1 MASVRNIRRVEKA
14 FDVEVTL
21 PGSKSIALRQLV
33 ISALSN
39 QSTELDGLTT
49 FDDVVAMIGAL
60 RTFGVRIEQDGQ
72 VYRVEPPPSWRT
84 GTLDIDLN
92 MSGVSLRLLLGMAAL
107 RTDPTR
113 FDGHTA
119 LHARPNSDMLTALE
133 ELGVHTESNDGR
145 LPISMTGPRTFES
158 SVTVRTD
165 MSSQYLSGLLLVAP
179 CLPNGLQIN
188 LRGERVSAPYISI
201 TLAEMAKRGV
211 TVVAGDNVM
220 SVAPQRYQGGN
231 VVIEGDASAASYHA
245 ALATLHAGRV
255 RIANLGASTIQ
266 GDYGFFA
273 VCEQLG
279 ATVIRGET
287 FTEVTGPAKL
297 KPLEQIDMTEM
308 PDAAVTLMAVAP
320 YLPKPTHITGLSTL
334 PHKEC
339 DRIACPARELA
350 KAGVTMDVG
359 DDWVRVYP
367 LERLARPA
375 SFETYDDHRM
385 AMSMAVFA
393 SGADG
398 CQVLDPDC
406 VAKTYGEFWTDFS
419 RIYAA

>member
-1 MASVRNIRRVEKA
+1 
-14 FDVEVTL
+14 
-21 PGSKSIALRQLV
+21 
-33 ISALSN
+33 
-39 QSTELDGLTT
+39 
-49 FDDVVAMIGAL
+49 
-60 RTFGVRIEQDGQ
+60 
-72 VYRVEPPPSWRT
+72 
-84 GTLDIDLN
+84 
-92 MSGVSLRLLLGMAAL
+92 
-107 RTDPTR
+107 
-113 FDGHTA
+113 
-119 LHARPNSDMLTALE
+119 
-133 ELGVHTESNDGR
+133 
-145 LPISMTGPRTFES
+145 
-158 SVTVRTD
+158 
-165 MSSQYLSGLLLVAP
+165 MSSQYLSGLLLLAP

-220 SVAPQRYQGGN
+220 SVAPQRYRGGS
-231 VVIEGDASAASYHA
+231 VGIEGDASAASYHA
-245 ALATLHAGRV
+245 ALATLHGGRV

-367 LERLARPA
+367 LERPARPA

-406 VAKTYGEFWTDFS
+406 VAKTYTEFWTDFS